1 VGGNVHLKEEGTMS
15 SAQEGTRVL
24 VVEDERAIADFM
36 RLGLA
41 HQGYSVQVVSDG
53 NEVLRHFRAF
63 APHLVVLDLMLP
75 GMDGLTLCRRLRAIS
90 TVPILVVTARD
101 DVSDRVRGLDGGADD
116 YLTKPFDFAELS
128 ARVRALLRR
137 VQGPAAEVMRVGE
150 LVLNPAAREV
160 TVDSR
165 AIALTA
171 REFDLLHYL
180 MRYPGRVLTREAILH
195 AVWGPGFVGDDNVI
209 EVYIRYLRDKIG
221 DRPPRYIRTMRG
233 VGYVLKG

>member
-1 VGGNVHLKEEGTMS
+1 MS
-15 SAQEGTRVL
+15 SGHEGTRVL
-24 VVEDERAIADFM
+24 VIEDERAIADFM
-36 RLGLA
+36 RLGLT
-41 HQGYSVQVVSDG
+41 HQGYTVQVVSDG
-53 NEVLRHFRAF
+53 NEGLRHFRAF

-75 GMDGLTLCRRLRAIS
+75 GMDGLTLCRRLREIS

-137 VQGPAAEVMRVGE
+137 AQGPTAEVLSVGG
-150 LVLNPAAREV
+150 LTLDPAAREV
-160 TVDSR
+160 RIDDRDV
-165 AIALTA
+165 ALTA

-180 MRYPGRVLTREAILH
+180 MRYPGRVLAREAILH

-221 DRPPRYIRTMRG
+221 DRPPRYIQTVRG

>member
-1 VGGNVHLKEEGTMS
+1 MS

>member
-1 VGGNVHLKEEGTMS
+1 LKEEGTMS

-150 LVLNPAAREV
+150 LVLNPAAHEV

>member
-1 VGGNVHLKEEGTMS
+1 LKEEGTMS

>member
-1 VGGNVHLKEEGTMS
+1 MS

-24 VVEDERAIADFM
+24 VVEDERAIAEFM

>member
-1 VGGNVHLKEEGTMS
+1 MS

-24 VVEDERAIADFM
+24 VVEDERTIADFM

-41 HQGYSVQVVSDG
+41 HQGYSMQVVSDG

>member
-1 VGGNVHLKEEGTMS
+1 LKEEGTMS

-41 HQGYSVQVVSDG
+41 HQGYSMQVVSDG

>member
-1 VGGNVHLKEEGTMS
+1 MS
-15 SAQEGTRVL
+15 SGHEGTRVL
-24 VVEDERAIADFM
+24 VIEDERAIADFM
-36 RLGLA
+36 RLGLT

-53 NEVLRHFRAF
+53 NEGLRHFRAF

-101 DVSDRVRGLDGGADD
+101 EVSDRVRGLDGGADD

-137 VQGPAAEVMRVGE
+137 VQGPAAETLRVGA
-150 LVLNPAAREV
+150 LTLDPSTREV
-160 TVDSR
+160 TADGR
-165 AIALTA
+165 AVALTA

-180 MRYPGRVLTREAILH
+180 MRYPGRVLAREAILH
-195 AVWGPGFVGDDNVI
+195 AVWGPGFAGDDNVI
-209 EVYIRYLRDKIG
+209 EVYIRYLRDKLG
-221 DRPPRYIRTMRG
+221 DRPPRYIQTMRG

>member
-1 VGGNVHLKEEGTMS
+1 MS

-41 HQGYSVQVVSDG
+41 HQGYSMQVVSDG